1 VSNFFSEILYLAEIN
16 GLFVD
21 NIFYRSHSL

>member
-1 VSNFFSEILYLAEIN
+1 LYFAEIN